1 MKISTQTLISEA
13 ASQQGRSNS
22 NTGTC
27 HVLLSRDYRS
37 SASNPSAIRP
47 ASFGFTLIELL
58 VVIAI
63 IAILAALLLPALSHA
78 KERGSRSVCSS
89 NFHQLAIAIFN
100 FAGDY
105 EGKGPPGVI
114 NLESPGA
121 GIYAVWIR
129 GATKHPEFGRYR
141 AHALLAEKRYL
152 DNPRALYCPSW
163 KHPTTQL
170 GVSNPPGGGWFSL
183 DKLPAAQ
190 HWIQTGYHY
199 RGSFDGPNFRVA
211 NLDADPGSWTIMA
224 DAFSDPNR
232 GVDMHHETGYNV
244 LFLDSHVEF
253 YSDPTKRIRDLNGGR
268 TYHAGAQ
275 NYMIQEG
282 VWRYDFGS
290 EASPTRRR

>member
-1 MKISTQTLISEA
+1 MKISTQTLIPAA
-13 ASQQGRSNS
+13 ASQQDRSNS

-37 SASNPSAIRP
+37 SASNPSAMRP

-78 KERGSRSVCSS
+78 KERGSRSVCTS

-105 EGKGPPGVI
+105 DGKGPPGCI

-129 GATKHPEFGRYR
+129 GGKMHPEFGRFR

-170 GVSNPPGGGWFSL
+170 RVSNPPGGGWFPS
-183 DKLPAAQ
+183 DELPAAQ
-190 HWIQTGYHY
+190 HWIQTGSTIGEALTD
-199 RGSFDGPNFRVA
+199 RIFALPIWTPTRAIGR
-211 NLDADPGSWTIMA
+211 SW
-224 DAFSDPNR
+224 
-232 GVDMHHETGYNV
+232 
-244 LFLDSHVEF
+244 
-253 YSDPTKRIRDLNGGR
+253 PTRSP
-268 TYHAGAQ
+268 
-275 NYMIQEG
+275 IQTG
-282 VWRYDFGS
+282 VWTCIMKPVTMYYFWTVTWSFIQIPRNES
-290 EASPTRRR
+290 ET